1 MSPAEPQSTSAR
13 VVISE
18 DLKSFEGILRIRTE
32 RSADDMVEFM
42 SVDEKEIRDATAS
55 VTQTLKRF
63 AKAIVDSMEDPSS
76 VNNFLRELDLKLIA
90 KDHDWREIFAG
101 IAEKGDGYEP
111 HKRVLIVKYLQYLS
125 TRKRL
130 LAHVLACRSAL
141 DDTGEHARYTPDSAT
156 GRGVR
161 EPEDLLDTASLSFA
175 VPEEFERL
183 QTGETVQLDLPQSG
197 TVDLMLAKHTFRLS
211 ASDGLKLVS
220 PDGTEQT
227 LQAGRTM
234 VGRHPE
240 CDVVTD
246 RNFRD
251 VSRVHVILEWNQ
263 EPRVRVTDL
272 STLGTFIPTR
282 AISK

>member
-1 MSPAEPQSTSAR
+1 MTSTETHSSGAGF
-13 VVISE
+13 VISE
-18 DLKSFEGILRIRTE
+18 DLKSFEAILRSRTE

-42 SVDEKEIRDATAS
+42 SVDEKEIRHAAAS

-76 VNNFLRELDLKLIA
+76 VNDFLRELDIKLIA

-130 LAHVLACRSAL
+130 LAHVLARRMSL
-141 DDTGEHARYTPDSAT
+141 DDTGEHARYRQDAAME
-156 GRGVR
+156 RRVR
-161 EPEDLLDTASLSFA
+161 EADDMLETATLGFT
-175 VPEEFERL
+175 VPDEFERL
-183 QTGETVQLDLPQSG
+183 QTGESIQLDVPENS
-197 TVDLMLAKHTFRLS
+197 TVDLMLAKHVYRLS
-211 ASDGLKLVS
+211 ASGGLKLIS
-220 PDGTEQT
+220 PDGNEQP
-227 LQAGRTM
+227 LKEGRTM
-234 VGRHPE
+234 IGRHPE

-251 VSRVHVILEWNQ
+251 VSRVHVIVEWNQ

-272 STLGTFIPTR
+272 STLGTFIPTD
-282 AISK
+282 AISQ